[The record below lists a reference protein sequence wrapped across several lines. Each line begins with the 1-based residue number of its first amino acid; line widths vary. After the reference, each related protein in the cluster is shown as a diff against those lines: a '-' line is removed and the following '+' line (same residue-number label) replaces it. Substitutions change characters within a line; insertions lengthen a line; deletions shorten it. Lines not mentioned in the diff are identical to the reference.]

1 MALRKCA
8 ACGECLPAGATAR
21 ARFCSATCRKRAS
34 RSKGGDTVP
43 LALVPPADATPDDV
57 PMSRLDA
64 LERAAARLVRLL
76 DESDPRSAAALNKEY
91 RETLRELESLRDA
104 AASTGA
110 GGVHGGSD
118 GHRRPFSA
126 TAL

>member
-34 RSKGGDTVP
+34 RSKPTPTP

-64 LERAAARLVRLL
+64 LERTAARLNRLL

-110 GGVHGGSD
+110 GGVRGGSD